1 MLENW
6 NKYYSSCPPIGYL
19 LREAFPE
26 RWVRFHSL
34 GQSKRYPANDDDYQK
49 LLARHNA
56 VLSYLA
62 TLGESVVL
70 VTTGYTKSLIPSRT
84 YEQLFVLDPRAKYWR
99 SLDEGEDNDPYYWH
113 FFTSKW
119 EFIESQFD
127 HLIRL
132 VADEIVSNVLIVS
145 ADCRWII
152 HPYDGGMDVILE
164 SISARNELRNQFD
177 MWLSARSDGL

>member
-6 NKYYSSCPPIGYL
+6 NKFYKSCHPIGYP

-34 GQSKRYPANDDDYQK
+34 PQSKRYPVNEDEYQE

-62 TLGESVVL
+62 TPGESVVL
-70 VTTGYTKSLIPSRT
+70 VTTGYTKSPIPTRT

-99 SLDEGEDNDPYYWH
+99 SLNESEDDSLSYWH
-113 FFTSKW
+113 FFTSLW
-119 EFIESQFD
+119 DYVESQFD
-127 HLIRL
+127 DLIRL
-132 VADEIVSNVLIVS
+132 VADDIVSNVLIVS
-145 ADCRWII
+145 FDCRWII

-164 SISARNELRNQFD
+164 STNARNELRNQFEL
-177 MWLSARSDGL
+177 WLSARPDGM